1 MKFNRLEIPK
11 EWQEYW
17 TKYPHG
23 YTIIEAITSWVNET
37 NPIIDRMNYW
47 EDYLQKYVEEIDG
60 EFAELKND
68 MTTLQT
74 GFANVTADF
83 NALSSDFISLGD
95 EFQNLQ
101 EYVEEFDENLQG
113 KVEATL
119 SEWQASGFLEVVINA
134 ALESRMDDLEDQ
146 LAEQT
151 EEFAELENDITTLQT
166 GLANVTADFNALSS
180 DFNALSS
187 NFTSLGN
194 EFQNLQDAVV
204 LRGDLVGN
212 VMDYGAAADG
222 TTDDS
227 GAFNAAFAA
236 CRTVLIPA
244 GEYKLNQPVTIP
256 SNTTVIGEKGN
267 NITLEMCEITAQ
279 GDNITI
285 DGLRV
290 NFHPVNTS
298 DGASAIRGTNCRNLT
313 IRNCQVYCN
322 ERGNNGIAIDSTSDA
337 IIKNNMVFNTG
348 QGHGIAVLTLCD
360 NILIEGN
367 TCRDNGRCG
376 ISVYTDC
383 SRVRIIGNSV
393 ENFIMRRTVTDGG
406 IDTYGPNVYDIVIQG
421 NIVKQEANPGT
432 ANASGIRVSGV
443 TGATVTGNTINIAG
457 YVAVGILVQGRHT
470 HDCEAI
476 TVANNA
482 IHVTGRVEFFF
493 RAYDFKDLTISGNVC
508 RVIGNG
514 SITSSAIETRSRIDR
529 FSLLGN
535 SFSLNNTDRTF
546 YVESHAE
553 PGGAATIIS
562 GNFVEKFAGDS
573 FVGFKSNV
581 HIITNNTI
589 YSNHT
594 RICHIAAA
602 QRIIIMGN
610 YFTASGAT
618 SNHITGSATIQTV
631 KEHNIHTQ
639 I

>member
-11 EWQEYW
+11 QWQEYW

-47 EDYLQKYVEEIDG
+47 EDYLQKYVEE
-60 EFAELKND
+60 
-68 MTTLQT
+68 
-74 GFANVTADF
+74 
-83 NALSSDFISLGD
+83 
-95 EFQNLQ
+95 
-101 EYVEEFDENLQG
+101 FDKNLQG

-134 ALESRMDDLEDQ
+134 ALESRMDDLEGQ
-146 LAEQT
+146 FAEQT
-151 EEFAELENDITTLQT
+151 EEFVELKNDITTLQT

-180 DFNALSS
+180 DFI
-187 NFTSLGN
+187 SLGN
-194 EFQNLQDAVV
+194 DFQNLQDAVV

-244 GEYKLNQPVTIP
+244 GEYKLNQTVTIP

-267 NITLEMCEITAQ
+267 NITLEMCEIAAQ

-290 NFHPVNTS
+290 NFHPINTN
-298 DGASAIRGTNCRNLT
+298 DEASAIRGTNCSKLT

-337 IIKNNMVFNTG
+337 IIKNNTVYDTG
-348 QGHGIAVLTLCD
+348 QGHGIAVITLCD

-367 TCRDNGRCG
+367 TCRNSGRCG

-383 SRVRIIGNSV
+383 TRVRIIGNSV
-393 ENFIMRRTVTDGG
+393 ENYMMRRALTDGG

-432 ANASGIRVSGV
+432 ANGSAIRVSGV
-443 TGATVTGNTINIAG
+443 TGATVTGNTINIVGYAG
-457 YVAVGILVQGRHT
+457 VTILIQGRHS
-470 HDCEAI
+470 HDNQAI

-482 IHVTGRVEFFF
+482 ITVVGQVEFFF

-508 RVIGNG
+508 KVIGAG
-514 SITSSAIETRSRIDR
+514 RITSAGVEIRSRVGR

-535 SFSLNNTDRTF
+535 SFSLNNTEKPF
-546 YVESHAE
+546 YVETHAE
-553 PGGAATIIS
+553 AGGAATIIS
-562 GNFVEKFAGDS
+562 GNFVENFGGDS
-573 FVGFKSNV
+573 FVSFRANV

-594 RICHIAAA
+594 RICNIDSAK
-602 QRIIIMGN
+602 RIIIIGN
-610 YFTASGAT
+610 YFTATGAA
-618 SNHITGSATIQTV
+618 SNHITGTASVQTV
-631 KEHNIHTQ
+631 KDHNIHTQ